1 MFDIA
6 RSPYPEKQKKVE
18 PSNQVKAKQNHKF
31 DLHMVKK
38 TKEEFKITNSWDRD
52 PLDRLS

>member
-31 DLHMVKK
+31 DLHMIKK